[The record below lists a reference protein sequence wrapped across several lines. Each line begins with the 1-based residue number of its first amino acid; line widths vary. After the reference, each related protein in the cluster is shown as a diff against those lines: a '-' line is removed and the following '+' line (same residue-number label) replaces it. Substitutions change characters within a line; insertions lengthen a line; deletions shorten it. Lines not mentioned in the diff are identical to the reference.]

1 VRFFSF
7 VQTGPGYTQRAETLS
22 SFELKEIEERVLQC
36 LAGYPFFS
44 VGVDTKHIEDEKQAL
59 AQPLAQALANIAGFA
74 EKPGGPS
81 RCRQR
86 GCESRVFEVFR
97 GGDSGYGE
105 RGNTAQNGCR

>member
-1 VRFFSF
+1 M
-7 VQTGPGYTQRAETLS
+7 QRTETPS
-22 SFELKEIEERVLQC
+22 PVELKEKSNRVPQC
-36 LAGYPFFS
+36 LAGYQSFS
-44 VGVDTKHIEDEKQAL
+44 VGVDSKQIENKKQAL